1 MTQKRGDIIEHSA
14 TDRIGYDTYPAW
26 LKQRLEWFMDQRFGL
41 ILHWAPCSQWDCC
54 ESWPLVP
61 EPNDWARNDAMTCWV
76 ERNRDFDRFC
86 RDYWALNRTF
96 KPTRFNPDHWAEIA
110 QAAGARYVTY
120 TTKHHDGFCMW
131 DTRTTDYRI
140 THPDCPFHADPRA
153 DTVRGVFDAFRKR
166 NMAISCYFSKSD
178 WHCPWYWAPQF
189 PVRDRNVNY
198 DTDQHPEIWQSFVH
212 FVHRQIEEL
221 MTNYGP
227 IDVLWLDGGQVRPPA
242 QDIRMDEIAAMAR
255 RHQPGLII
263 ADRTVGGVNENF
275 ITPEQEIPD
284 APLGVPWESCI
295 TLGKGWKYN
304 PRNVYKSVGQVIRM
318 LVETVSKGGNLL
330 LGVGPS
336 PDGNIP
342 AEDEK
347 RLRAIGAWLSVN
359 GEAIYRT
366 RPIAP
371 YQEGNI
377 RFTRRGDTCYAILL
391 PDADGRAPEQL
402 TLASFR
408 PADGSTV
415 TLLDGALPVRWQPR
429 DAGCTLILPQ
439 PLPPAA
445 AWCFRFRLGGGKI
458 DLKP

>member
-1 MTQKRGDIIEHSA
+1 MDKKRGDIINHSA
-14 TDRIGYDTYPAW
+14 ADLIGYNDYPAW

-41 ILHWAPCSQWDCC
+41 IFHWAPCSQWDCC

-61 EPNDWARNDAMTCWV
+61 EPNEWARTDKMTCWV

-96 KPTRFNPDHWAEIA
+96 NPARFDPERWADIA
-110 QAAGARYVTY
+110 QAAGVRYVTY
-120 TTKHHDGFCMW
+120 TTKHHDGFCMF

-140 THPDCPFHADPRA
+140 THPDCPFHTNPRA
-153 DTVRGVFDAFRKR
+153 DTVRGVFDAFRQR

-189 PVRDRNVNY
+189 PVINGNVNY
-198 DTDQHPEIWQSFVH
+198 NTAEHPEIWQQFVRFVH
-212 FVHRQIEEL
+212 NQIEEL
-221 MTNYGP
+221 MTGYGP

-263 ADRTVGGVNENF
+263 ADRTVGGHNENF
-275 ITPEQEIPD
+275 VTPEQEIPD

-295 TLGKGWKYN
+295 TLATGWKYN
-304 PRNVYKSVGQVIRM
+304 PRNVYKSVAQVIRI
-318 LVETVSKGGNLL
+318 LIETVSKGGNLL

-336 PDGNIP
+336 PEGEIP

-347 RLRAIGAWLSVN
+347 RLRQIGAWLAVN
-359 GEAIYRT
+359 GEAIYGT

-371 YQEGNI
+371 YQDGDV
-377 RFTRRGDTCYAILL
+377 RFTCKGDMAYALLL
-391 PDADGRAPEQL
+391 PDADGHAPTRL
-402 TLASFR
+402 TLSSLR
-408 PADGSTV
+408 PADGSTIE
-415 TLLDGALPVRWQPR
+415 LLDGRTPIPWQPR
-429 DAGCTLILPQ
+429 DAGCVLTLPNA
-439 PLPPAA
+439 LPPAP
-445 AWCFRFRLGGGKI
+445 AWCFRFRVSH
-458 DLKP
+458 